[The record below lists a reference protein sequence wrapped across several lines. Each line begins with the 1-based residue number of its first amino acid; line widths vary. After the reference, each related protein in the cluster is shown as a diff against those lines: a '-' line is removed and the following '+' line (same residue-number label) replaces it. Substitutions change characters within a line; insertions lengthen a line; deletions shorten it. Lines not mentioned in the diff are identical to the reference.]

1 MIVYNKLIRDRIPQ
15 IMKEKG
21 KEFTIQTLTNEQ
33 FERELKNKLGEEL
46 QEFNQATPQEEIEEL
61 ADMVE
66 VIYAYLKHRG
76 VSIDEFEKVRLNK
89 QYKRGGFEDK
99 LFLVDVKD

>member
-1 MIVYNKLIRDRIPQ
+1 MIIYNKLIRDKIPQ
-15 IMKEKG
+15 IMEAKG
-21 KEFTIQTLTNEQ
+21 KEFTIHALTNEE
-33 FERELKNKLGEEL
+33 FEKELKNKLSEEL

-66 VIYAYLKHRG
+66 VIYAYLKHKG
-76 VSIDEFEKVRLNK
+76 VSIEEFERVRLNK
-89 QYKRGGFEDK
+89 QEKRGGFEKK

>member
-1 MIVYNKLIRDRIPQ
+1 MIVYNKLIRDKIPQ

-21 KEFTIQTLTNEQ
+21 KEFTVHKLSNEQ
-33 FERELKNKLGEEL
+33 FETELKNKLSEEL

-66 VIYAYLKHRG
+66 VIYAYLKYKG
-76 VSIDEFEKVRLNK
+76 VSINEFEKIRLNK
-89 QYKRGGFEDK
+89 QEKRGGFEEK
-99 LFLVDVKD
+99 LFLVDVKE